1 MLEYIH
7 GGDEGALFGA
17 WDFFASFASKEIIDK
32 LISSYKRG
40 KYLQGVFGKA
50 VKRFNNFNKEALKQA
65 VAVKFQNYL
74 SRRKFNLVCKMQSS
88 VYDAEQE
95 VWLPRNIKCLD
106 AEIALPNVSDL
117 KVNHFIKSLD
127 IGHVCQISNYPGVS
141 RTVTGLVFMI
151 LDLHLRLPCLHKQL
165 IWFKG
170 NKYHFIFQFSDDRAP
185 ETSKLA
191 MSIGTLTCWN
201 LASRVRSREFHYL
214 LHFLSVSGKQSVM
227 EDIRKQHNDEIR
239 VLEGNILTVRGQ
251 QCTLEFQPSTDQS
264 WHSWAKNEL
273 NQAATYPSPYA
284 NVHQGQLSKMGG
296 TIGNDSNCTWQV
308 PTQERRQEDLGKL
321 QAFQKTFPKHL
332 NPTQGHKK
340 KTLGFMANNGFRQLK
355 EPRIGEFAI
364 LQRPEPVHNEI
375 NAWQH
380 IPNMI
385 YKEALRETKWIY
397 FLEVLSSPVDTT

>member
-1 MLEYIH
+1 M
-7 GGDEGALFGA
+7 
-17 WDFFASFASKEIIDK
+17 
-32 LISSYKRG
+32 
-40 KYLQGVFGKA
+40 
-50 VKRFNNFNKEALKQA
+50 
-65 VAVKFQNYL
+65 KFQNYL

-340 KTLGFMANNGFRQLK
+340 KNI
-355 EPRIGEFAI
+355 RIHG
-364 LQRPEPVHNEI
+364 
-375 NAWQH
+375 
-380 IPNMI
+380 
-385 YKEALRETKWIY
+385 
-397 FLEVLSSPVDTT
+397 